1 MRGVRDPVRLHELR
15 WRDAEANGLPSGAG
29 ADTLRSLKT
38 AGVPSGHN
46 HSLPRRNT

>member
-1 MRGVRDPVRLHELR
+1 MGGFEDPVRLYELR
-15 WRDAEANGLPSGAG
+15 SLDAQAAVCAPATV

-38 AGVPSGHN
+38 AGAPSGHN